1 MASTNAMGHHHEWQD
16 RPPDGKIDLS
26 KSWDEK
32 YWDEEEL
39 AANFMYSSPEEISR
53 LKNLLLNDPGFLT
66 STSWPC
72 LTEWCSSCKS
82 TRSVR
87 LALPEEETD
96 TALEEEEELVGATVE
111 KVCSAPTYQNA
122 CTQTPKP
129 KPRRRGGAASR
140 MRRLL
145 AFQAMLSVKRGLPLS
160 RLLSHQKT
168 DARSSRADFLRLQEE
183 SSSPILKVRKEMKTK
198 EEENKEEAAKVD
210 VKEKEEKSFPREG
223 VPTSGSSIFTL
234 RNSQSGVKT
243 PPSNTNTT
251 GPELSPFSIPPPP
264 FFTPTFLPP
273 HLTPQYCTTP
283 VANWGYCGGCQ
294 CWGPVLPIW
303 IAQS

>member
-53 LKNLLLNDPGFLT
+53 LKNLLLNDPDFLT
-66 STSWPC
+66 STSWPY

-87 LALPEEETD
+87 LALPEEETE

-129 KPRRRGGAASR
+129 KPRRRGGRASR

-145 AFQAMLSVKRGLPLS
+145 PSKLCSVSNEVCPCPGFSATRRPTPGL
-160 RLLSHQKT
+160 REQT
-168 DARSSRADFLRLQEE
+168 FCGCRRSL
-183 SSSPILKVRKEMKTK
+183 
-198 EEENKEEAAKVD
+198 
-210 VKEKEEKSFPREG
+210 PRR
-223 VPTSGSSIFTL
+223 F
-234 RNSQSGVKT
+234 
-243 PPSNTNTT
+243 
-251 GPELSPFSIPPPP
+251 
-264 FFTPTFLPP
+264 
-273 HLTPQYCTTP
+273 
-283 VANWGYCGGCQ
+283 
-294 CWGPVLPIW
+294 
-303 IAQS
+303 

>member
-72 LTEWCSSCKS
+72 VTEWCSSCKS

-87 LALPEEETD
+87 LALPEEETE

-111 KVCSAPTYQNA
+111 KVCSAPTSQNA

-129 KPRRRGGAASR
+129 MPRRRGGRASR

-145 AFQAMLSVKRGLPLS
+145 AFQAMLIRVSQKNQKYEFCFATNPSGFH
-160 RLLSHQKT
+160 RL
-168 DARSSRADFLRLQEE
+168 DE
-183 SSSPILKVRKEMKTK
+183 PP
-198 EEENKEEAAKVD
+198 
-210 VKEKEEKSFPREG
+210 EKISA
-223 VPTSGSSIFTL
+223 L
-234 RNSQSGVKT
+234 
-243 PPSNTNTT
+243 
-251 GPELSPFSIPPPP
+251 
-264 FFTPTFLPP
+264 
-273 HLTPQYCTTP
+273 
-283 VANWGYCGGCQ
+283 
-294 CWGPVLPIW
+294 
-303 IAQS
+303 

>member
-1 MASTNAMGHHHEWQD
+1 M
-16 RPPDGKIDLS
+16 
-26 KSWDEK
+26 
-32 YWDEEEL
+32 
-39 AANFMYSSPEEISR
+39 
-53 LKNLLLNDPGFLT
+53 
-66 STSWPC
+66 
-72 LTEWCSSCKS
+72 
-82 TRSVR
+82 
-87 LALPEEETD
+87 
-96 TALEEEEELVGATVE
+96 GATVE
-111 KVCSAPTYQNA
+111 KVCSAPTSQNA

-129 KPRRRGGAASR
+129 KPRRRGGRASR

-145 AFQAMLSVKRGLPLS
+145 AFQAVLSVKRSLPLS
-160 RLLSHQKT
+160 RLLSQQKT

-198 EEENKEEAAKVD
+198 EEENKKEAAKVD
-210 VKEKEEKSFPREG
+210 VKEKEDKSCPREG

-243 PPSNTNTT
+243 PPSNPNTT
-251 GPELSPFSIPPPP
+251 GPELSPFSVPPA
-264 FFTPTFLPP
+264 L
-273 HLTPQYCTTP
+273 HLSSPQTSSSSQYCTTP